1 MLDELAQRLSDKTG
15 IPPDKAREAVNV
27 VVSHLKEKLPEP
39 LANGLDS
46 LLAGQPLEGGS
57 LLDKAKAAAAGLGD
71 ILGKKSE

>member
-15 IPPDKAREAVNV
+15 LTPDKAREAVNV

-39 LANGLDS
+39 LANGLDR
-46 LLAGQPLEGGS
+46 LLTGQPIEGGS